1 MLNQT
6 PDIITEFDHLTS
18 RYAAVFCDVWGVIH
32 NGVRSF
38 AEACAALRAA
48 RAKGLAVVLVT
59 NAPRP
64 HGSVEAQLRSLQ
76 VPDEAWDCVVT
87 SGDVTRDLIRA
98 APRRVFHIGPERD
111 LALYDGLDA
120 ELSDEREADAIVCT
134 GLADDTTET
143 PETYAE
149 LLRRLRGR
157 DLPMICANPDVMVE
171 RGGVTVWCAGA
182 LARGYAQLGGRTLV
196 AGKPFAP
203 IYVAAMRAAEEIL
216 GRTVERREVLAV
228 GDGMLT
234 DIKGAADF
242 GLDTLYVSGGVHW
255 RDYGEASHA
264 PDPSR
269 LHAFLTA
276 HGHRPVAVMAELR

>member
-1 MLNQT
+1 MDET
-6 PDIITEFDHLTS
+6 PDIIAELGHLTG

-32 NGVRSF
+32 NGVQASR
-38 AEACAALRAA
+38 EACAALQAA
-48 RAKGLAVVLVT
+48 RRKGLAVILVT

-64 HGSVEAQLRSLQ
+64 HGAVEAQLRSLH
-76 VPDEAWDCVVT
+76 VPDDAWDRVVT
-87 SGDVTRDLIRA
+87 SGDVTRELIRA

-111 LALYDGLDA
+111 LSIYDGLDA

-134 GLADDTTET
+134 GLADDTAET

-149 LLRRLRGR
+149 VLRRLRGR

-171 RGGVTVWCAGA
+171 RGGAPVWCAGA
-182 LARGYAQLGGRTLV
+182 LARDYAQLGGRTLI

-216 GRTVERREVLAV
+216 ARTVERREVLAV

-255 RDYGEASHA
+255 RDYGEAAHA
-264 PDPSR
+264 PDPRR
-269 LHAFLTA
+269 LHAFLTK
-276 HGHRPVAVMAELR
+276 HGHRPVAVMAGLR

>member
-1 MLNQT
+1 MNEA
-6 PDIITEFDHLTS
+6 PDIIAELDQLTG

-32 NGVRSF
+32 DGVRASQ
-38 AEACAALRAA
+38 EACVALKRA
-48 RAKGLAVVLVT
+48 RAKGLAVVLIT

-64 HGSVEAQLRSLQ
+64 HGAVEAQLRGLE
-76 VPDEAWDCVVT
+76 VPDEAWDRVIT

-98 APRRVFHIGPERD
+98 APRRLFHIGPERD
-111 LALYDGLDA
+111 LAIFDGLDA
-120 ELSDEREADAIVCT
+120 DVSDEREADAVVCT
-134 GLADDTTET
+134 GLHDDRTET

-171 RGGVTVWCAGA
+171 RGGVPVWCAGA
-182 LARGYAQLGGRTLV
+182 LARDYAQLGGRTLI

-203 IYVAAMRAAEEIL
+203 IYVAAMLAADELL
-216 GRTVERREVLAV
+216 GRAVERREVLAV

-234 DIKGAADF
+234 DVKGAADF

-264 PDPSR
+264 PDRSR
-269 LHAFLTA
+269 LHAFLTR